1 MRLSRT
7 TLLYVGSEEV
17 AVTISGYIAK
27 TIKQTKGELCTLFMV
42 DICSTI
48 PYYNHLSKE
57 I

>member
-17 AVTISGYIAK
+17 AVAISGYIAK
-27 TIKQTKGELCTLFMV
+27 TVKQTKGELCALFMV
-42 DICSTI
+42 EISSAI
-48 PYYNHLSKE
+48 SYYNHLSKE